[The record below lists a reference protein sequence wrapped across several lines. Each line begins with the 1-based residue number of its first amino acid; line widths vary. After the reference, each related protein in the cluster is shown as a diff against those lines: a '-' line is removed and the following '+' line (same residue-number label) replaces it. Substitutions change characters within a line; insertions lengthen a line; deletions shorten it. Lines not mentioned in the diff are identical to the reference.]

1 VTLDALPIQFER
13 RLKTPPRWLAFS
25 MPIFSGVFALVVAA
39 IILLISGQDPIS
51 IYKSMFESAFT
62 SSGAFSATLVS
73 ASPLVFTGLAA
84 ALAFRMK
91 VWNIGGEGQLY
102 IGAICA
108 SAAGLLL
115 GRSGPGIAVLGMAVA
130 GALGGALWAAIPGL
144 LRSYLKTNEIL
155 TSLMLNYIAGLVMYY
170 LIFDSTSY
178 WRDLSSPEGKVFPV
192 AKQLNPAAWWGGVT
206 QGAVIVPLGIVA
218 GIAIAIWLYVVIR
231 RTRLGFQLRVVADS
245 PATGRYGGIRARWML
260 VVVMLLSGALAGLG
274 GASQVG
280 FSHLLDPHGLEQAQY
295 GYTGIV
301 AAALARYNPLG
312 VVPAAIFLGAITN
325 AGYDVQSGVTQGLIG
340 IIEGIILFSVLGG
353 DLLIRYRV
361 RLGRLRGPGEEAAMS
376 SEAEPPTRM
385 PSGRP
390 ARGDTR

>member
-1 VTLDALPIQFER
+1 MLEALPIQFER

-25 MPIFSGVFALVVAA
+25 MPIFSGVLALIVAA
-39 IILLISGQDPIS
+39 VVLLISGQDAIS
-51 IYKSMFESAFT
+51 VYKSMFESAFT
-62 SSGAFSATLVS
+62 RSGALSASLVS
-73 ASPLVFTGLAA
+73 ASPLLFTGLAA

-115 GRSGPGIAVLGMAVA
+115 GGSGPAVAVLGMAVA

-155 TSLMLNYIAGLVMYY
+155 TSLMLNYVAGLVMYY
-170 LIFDSTSY
+170 LIFDSSSY

-192 AKQLNPAAWWGGVT
+192 AKQLSPAAWWGGVT
-206 QGAVIVPLGIVA
+206 RGSVVVPVGIVI
-218 GIAIAIWLYVVIR
+218 GIVIAIWLYVLIT
-231 RTRLGFQLRVVADS
+231 RTRFGFHLRVVADS
-245 PATGRYGGIRARWML
+245 PAAGRYAGIRTRWML
-260 VVVMLLSGALAGLG
+260 VVVMLLSGALAGIG

-280 FSHLLDPHGLEQAQY
+280 FSHLLDPAGLEQAQY

-301 AAALARYNPLG
+301 AAALARYNPLA

-325 AGYDVQSGVTQGLIG
+325 AGYDVQSGVSQGLIG
-340 IIEGIILFSVLGG
+340 VIEGIILFCVLGG
-353 DLLIRYRV
+353 DLLIRYRF
-361 RLGRLRGPGEEAAMS
+361 RLGQRRDPREKAVSG
-376 SEAEPPTRM
+376 EAEPAASIPSATPAPRGTR
-385 PSGRP
+385 
-390 ARGDTR
+390 